1 MEIFLT
7 SNIFLISRYKTYF
20 VKLLRAAFSKKI
32 TVKLCVSLRLSGNI
46 QFCKFLEEK
55 FMVGDTPLFRVIRTT
70 AIPPRQIELKSCFDR
85 KLNYF
90 TRRTWYLS
98 EFIVITT
105 CFTNTTNTILV
116 VSWISTYAKSTTDMR
131 GIPLNY
137 MKYWCSDPGNVQTV
151 KKILTY
157 PSSSSS
163 KDSNC
168 LERRVLYKLKTIG
181 IVVVARLVLSW
192 QRSN

>member
-1 MEIFLT
+1 MLLQTESKTAPVWNILTSVIAGSLITNTRAGAQANTPSNDQSSGVGVEIFLT

-20 VKLLRAAFSKKI
+20 VKLLRTAFSKKI

-90 TRRTWYLS
+90 TRRT
-98 EFIVITT
+98 
-105 CFTNTTNTILV
+105 
-116 VSWISTYAKSTTDMR
+116 
-131 GIPLNY
+131 
-137 MKYWCSDPGNVQTV
+137 
-151 KKILTY
+151 
-157 PSSSSS
+157 
-163 KDSNC
+163 
-168 LERRVLYKLKTIG
+168 
-181 IVVVARLVLSW
+181 
-192 QRSN
+192 